1 MTSRL
6 IPAAA
11 ASLLIALAA
20 FVGGFGTALAQTPN
34 GQPTT
39 GQTAPAQTSGT
50 PAPLAQTPTKPTPAG
65 TQPPAGQS
73 PTTPPPATQSPAG
86 SASGAQVPQVG
97 GQAPDAQGATP
108 AHGSDTDHGTVLM
121 LLDRIARVLDDST
134 NRKASKSDI
143 VGTSGSDDGRMKVVI
158 DRAELDEMRAEIAQ
172 IKVLLQSEP
181 RSSVAFRPREKN
193 EAAR

>member
-1 MTSRL
+1 VKRMTSRL
-6 IPAAA
+6 VPAAVA
-11 ASLLIALAA
+11 ALLIAVAA
-20 FVGGFGTALAQTPN
+20 CIAASGTVLAQT
-34 GQPTT
+34 
-39 GQTAPAQTSGT
+39 
-50 PAPLAQTPTKPTPAG
+50 
-65 TQPPAGQS
+65 PAGQS
-73 PTTPPPATQSPAG
+73 PTTQTPTTQTPTTQLPAG
-86 SASGAQVPQVG
+86 SAPGVQTPPVQTVG
-97 GQAPDAQGATP
+97 GQATDSQGATP
-108 AHGSDTDHGTVLM
+108 VRGSDTDHGTALM

-181 RSSVAFRPREKN
+181 QSSVAFRPREKN